1 MKTTKKNKTTSS
13 VVVTPAAPA
22 SPGGCTIGL
31 DLGGSQSLPL
41 RAGCHRPV
49 DSTENQSCASLG
61 EHTRPACGFRRPAE
75 TSSHHP
81 SPGQPMDCG
90 GLLPLSRTER
100 HPKAVSP
107 LRSATAVQ
115 NRPHRV
121 PPDLPNPGAK
131 TRFPL
136 NQGKTP
142 AIKANRALSR
152 QMPNNESH
160 PHDPARPGR
169 RWMFLCSLRFKLP
182 GLPDFRNSRRP
193 GAS

>member
-81 SPGQPMDCG
+81 SPGPAYGLRGLAPAFVHRTTSESGVAATLCHRSPKSPSSCTTPSQKSEARQG
-90 GLLPLSRTER
+90 G
-100 HPKAVSP
+100 
-107 LRSATAVQ
+107 
-115 NRPHRV
+115 RPQGPRQKTSVIV
-121 PPDLPNPGAK
+121 P
-131 TRFPL
+131 
-136 NQGKTP
+136 
-142 AIKANRALSR
+142 NRASTR
-152 QMPNNESH
+152 QTPKNQSGMLDVFH
-160 PHDPARPGR
+160 FPARIPCLAFTRITGIVSVS
-169 RWMFLCSLRFKLP
+169 C
-182 GLPDFRNSRRP
+182 
-193 GAS
+193 